1 MYEVLSPWAN
11 VDPISTRGIAPRITD
26 LAGKT
31 IGLMPDTKI
40 AAHPILTVVEKEL
53 KERFPTAKFSWY
65 PRKPG
70 EYGQGNRGLDK
81 ARIEAWLKGNGVD
94 TAITAVGD

>member
-31 IGLMPDTKI
+31 IGLMPSIKI
-40 AAHPILTVVEKEL
+40 AARPALDVVEKEL
-53 KERFPTAKFSWY
+53 RKRFPTSKFSWY

-70 EYGQGNRGLDK
+70 EYGQGKRGLDK
-81 ARIEAWLKGNGVD
+81 DRIGAWLKGYGVD
-94 TAITAVGD
+94 TVITAIGD